1 MLPKVTEDQLRVLRR
16 LADDVRDT
24 LAEAGLPMTG
34 DLSPG
39 LRVGVRVE
47 VDPADDEA
55 GGVWVDWCTHPRMA
69 EAAANCVAE
78 GRVDDPVLTRQGD
91 VQEAMQQALLAILTS
106 AGFQASDPDHDYRPY
121 ELQVTAG
128 PRP

>member
-1 MLPKVTEDQLRVLRR
+1 MLPKVSDARLRELRN

-24 LAEAGLPMTG
+24 LAEAGLPITG
-34 DLSPG
+34 DLAPG

-55 GGVWVDWCTHPRMA
+55 GGVWVDWHTHPRMA
-69 EAAANCVAE
+69 NAAADCVNE
-78 GRVDDPVLTRQGD
+78 GRLDDPVLTRQGE
-91 VQEAMQQALLAILTS
+91 VMEAMQQALLAILTS
-106 AGFQASDPDHDYRPY
+106 AGFQAGDPDHDYRPY

-128 PRP
+128 PG

>member
-1 MLPKVTEDQLRVLRR
+1 MLPKVSEDRLRALHG
-16 LADDVRDT
+16 LAADVRDT

-34 DLSPG
+34 DLAPG

-55 GGVWVDWCTHPRMA
+55 GGVWVDWHTHPRLA
-69 EAAANCVAE
+69 EAAADCVNE
-78 GRVDDPVLTRQGD
+78 RRLDDPVLTRQGE
-91 VQEAMQQALLAILTS
+91 VMEAMQQAMLAILTA
-106 AGFQASDPDHDYRPY
+106 AGFQAGDPDHDYRPY

>member
-1 MLPKVTEDQLRVLRR
+1 MLPKVTDARLRELRN

-24 LAEAGLPMTG
+24 LAEAGLPITG
-34 DLSPG
+34 DLAPG

-55 GGVWVDWCTHPRMA
+55 GGVWVDWHTHPRMA
-69 EAAANCVAE
+69 TAAADCVNE
-78 GRVDDPVLTRQGD
+78 GRLDDPVLTRQGE
-91 VQEAMQQALLAILTS
+91 VMEAMQQAMLAILTS
-106 AGFQASDPDHDYRPY
+106 AGFQARDPDHDYRPY

-128 PRP
+128 PA